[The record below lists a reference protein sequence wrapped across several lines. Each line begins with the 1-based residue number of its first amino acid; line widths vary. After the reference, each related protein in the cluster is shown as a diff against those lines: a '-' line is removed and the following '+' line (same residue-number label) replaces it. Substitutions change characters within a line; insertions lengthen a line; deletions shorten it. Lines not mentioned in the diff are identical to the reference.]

1 MILICISLMTSG
13 AEQFFMCPLAICISS
28 SEKCLFKSS
37 AHSFIGSFVIVNSIS
52 DSLSLAAFK
61 IFRVPQNNI
70 QAS

>member
-1 MILICISLMTSG
+1 MNQLFISLT
-13 AEQFFMCPLAICISS
+13 
-28 SEKCLFKSS
+28 
-37 AHSFIGSFVIVNSIS
+37 SIS